1 MNTLV
6 NWLGKAEDLELHY
19 DAGVP
24 RNSLLLHGD
33 RTTPENLPAII

>member
-33 RTTPENLPAII
+33 RTTPECCLG